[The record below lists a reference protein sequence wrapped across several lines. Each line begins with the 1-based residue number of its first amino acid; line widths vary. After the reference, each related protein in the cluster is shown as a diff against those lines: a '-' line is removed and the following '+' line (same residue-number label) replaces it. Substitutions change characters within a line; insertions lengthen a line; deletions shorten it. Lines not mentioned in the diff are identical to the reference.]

1 MKTEQNSAKLTLCRE
16 REQIFAASRYVFDY
30 FWQLN
35 NPETKMA
42 RPVTTVNG
50 VMEFRGSLLR

>member
-1 MKTEQNSAKLTLCRE
+1 MKTEQNSPKLTLCRE
-16 REQIFAASRYVFDY
+16 SANICCLTVFDY

-50 VMEFRGSLLR
+50 VMEFCGSLLR